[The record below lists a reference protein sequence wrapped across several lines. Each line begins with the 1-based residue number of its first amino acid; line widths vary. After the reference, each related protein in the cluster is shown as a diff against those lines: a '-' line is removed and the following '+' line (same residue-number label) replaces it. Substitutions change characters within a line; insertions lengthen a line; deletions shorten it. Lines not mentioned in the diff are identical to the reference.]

1 MSKKVPCE
9 SNLFR
14 IYYICGA
21 QVRNREIS
29 AGAHLRGR
37 HRKVTTRQHEK
48 NNFFKEMTYGG
59 DKPLFSFLKKE
70 RTIAQQKNLLMPKR

>member
-1 MSKKVPCE
+1 M
-9 SNLFR
+9 NQ
-14 IYYICGA
+14 IYFVYIIFAG